1 LISRSCAPINLG
13 ETAAACQ
20 GEGSASEDD
29 RPIRLLAAGADGYR
43 AAFEIPNP
51 RLRTDMPRLYR
62 LFALALLAAAACTP
76 AIPAPEGPAPV
87 TPAPAQAGDVAAA
100 RARWEARK
108 PAAYA
113 YDFSVSC
120 FCIHRGEYAVEV
132 RGGRITSL
140 RAKDTG
146 AAVPEDRARYILTVD
161 QLFERIATASR
172 EGTPVRAAYDAVLG
186 YPAEAEV
193 GLLADDSGTL
203 YRITNLR
210 PL

>member
-1 LISRSCAPINLG
+1 
-13 ETAAACQ
+13 
-20 GEGSASEDD
+20 
-29 RPIRLLAAGADGYR
+29 
-43 AAFEIPNP
+43 
-51 RLRTDMPRLYR
+51 MPRLSR
-62 LFALALLAAAACTP
+62 LLALALLAAAACTP

-87 TPAPAQAGDVAAA
+87 TPAPVPSAPAQTGDLAAA

-113 YDFSVSC
+113 YDFSVTC

-140 RAKDTG
+140 RTSEG
-146 AAVPEDRARYILTVD
+146 AAVPEDRAAYILTVD
-161 QLFERIATASR
+161 QLFERIAAASR
-172 EGTPVRAAYDAVLG
+172 EGRPVRAAYDAALG

-203 YRITNLR
+203 YRVTSLR